1 MPQQTKNIMNNKNFL
16 MALFALIFVV
26 CVLSLVHV
34 GLHTKDES
42 KVEETF
48 INRNSIQTCT
58 IECITNDG
66 VTCEVT
72 YKWILDLDYTEVDQF
87 KINCIISR
95 IVKKNFFKYSV
106 KDLQAERDKFMSDLI
121 ERIEDSIFS
130 LYPTGFNMVLCEIQV
145 SNSH

>member
-1 MPQQTKNIMNNKNFL
+1 MNNKNFL

-66 VTCEVT
+66 VICKVT
-72 YKWILDLDYTEVDQF
+72 YKWILNLDYTEVDQF
-87 KINCIISR
+87 KINCIINK
-95 IVKKNFFKYSV
+95 IIKKNFFKYSV
-106 KDLQAERDKFMSDLI
+106 KDLQVERDKFISDLT

-130 LYPTGFNMVLCEIQV
+130 LYPTGFNIVLLLCEIQI